1 MKPLQALIDGMNAEW
16 QRERAESQMTLGK
29 LIERLGA
36 LPAETPIYLADPH
49 SYRGYYCDLA
59 FERPDHPITAAEA
72 IALCRRM
79 MGAVLSGYKGGE
91 YTMGANTPVWLAE
104 WGCTGSKIVSIH
116 DDGTIETVE
125 DDV

>member
-1 MKPLQALIDGMNAEW
+1 METSTQNAPPVAL
-16 QRERAESQMTLGK
+16 
-29 LIERLGA
+29 
-36 LPAETPIYLADPH
+36 
-49 SYRGYYCDLA
+49 
-59 FERPDHPITAAEA
+59 ERPENPITATEA

-91 YTMGANTPVWLAE
+91 YTMGANTPVWRAD
-104 WGCTGSKIVSIH
+104 WGCTGSKIVGIH